1 MTTVAVHEQPVRL
14 ITIGPSHYCE
24 KARWALERAQIPFVE
39 EGHPALLHLPA
50 VRRAGG
56 RRTTPTL
63 VDRGRAIDD
72 STAIL
77 RWLQLH
83 PFATWKPYPEQPALR
98 AEVEQLEDRFDEVL
112 GPHVRRLAYYHLL
125 PHRHWVTD
133 AMGHRTSRREAWL
146 FHLGFRPIRA
156 LMRRSMRIDDAGAGR
171 SRVKIGEVLDEVDAR
186 LADGRAYLVG
196 DRLTAADLTLAAL
209 GAPLV
214 VPEAYGAPLPPF
226 DELPEAARAELQA
239 FRDRPSGQFILRLY
253 DAERTL

>member
-24 KARWALERAQIPFVE
+24 KARWALQRAGIAYQE
-39 EGHPALLHLPA
+39 EGHPALFHLPA

-83 PFATWKPYPEQPALR
+83 PYAAWRPYPESAKPK
-98 AEVEQLEDRFDEVL
+98 AEVERLEETFDEVL
-112 GPHVRRLAYYHLL
+112 GPHARRLAYFHLL
-125 PHRHWVTD
+125 PLRDAVVD
-133 AMGHRTSRREAWL
+133 AMGHQTSRREAWL
-146 FHLGFRPIRA
+146 FQLAYRPIRA
-156 LMRRSMRIDDAGAGR
+156 VMRRSMRIDAEGARR
-171 SRVKIGEVLDEVDAR
+171 SREKIGGVLDEVEER
-186 LADGRAYLVG
+186 LADGRRYLVG
-196 DRLTAADLTLAAL
+196 DRMTAADLTFAAL

-214 VPEAYGAPLPPF
+214 VPPGYGAPLP
-226 DELPEAARAELQA
+226 ELEALPHAVRSELQA
-239 FRDRPSGQFILRLY
+239 FRDRPAGQFILRLY
-253 DAERTL
+253 HEER